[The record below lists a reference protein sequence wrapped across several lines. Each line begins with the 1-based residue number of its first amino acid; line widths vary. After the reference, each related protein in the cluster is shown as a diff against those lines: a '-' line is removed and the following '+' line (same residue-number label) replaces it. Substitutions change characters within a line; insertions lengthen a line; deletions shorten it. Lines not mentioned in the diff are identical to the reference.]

1 MVVLTEAAT
10 GAYALT
16 PVIAA
21 LANARRVYAFTRNS
35 RHGTVPEV
43 TELTMRLASAAG
55 VSSRISVIESISPD
69 ILRHVDIITNS
80 GHLRPISAEMIDHL
94 PSRAVIALMYETWEF
109 RAGDIDV
116 DAARRHGIPIVG
128 VNETHPATD
137 VFSYLG
143 PLCVKLLHDAGLPV
157 YRNRIA
163 LLCDNDFSESMLRG
177 LCGAGANASLFSTV
191 ESVTPDSWDAIV
203 VALRPYSELRIDRK
217 HAIHLAKSAPPGAL
231 LAQFWGDVDRDAIAS
246 VELEIWPPSAPPPG
260 HMAILLSTLG
270 PDPIVRLQTGGLRAA
285 EAVFRGGPVTAD
297 GIARVFD
304 ASSPEE
310 SGSKITT
317 QFSQSYGCQS

>member
-1 MVVLTEAAT
+1 
-10 GAYALT
+10 
-16 PVIAA
+16 
-21 LANARRVYAFTRNS
+21 TRNS

-109 RAGDIDV
+109 RAGDIDI
-116 DAARRHGIPIVG
+116 DAARRHRIPIVG

-163 LLCDNDFSESMLRG
+163 LLCDNDFS
-177 LCGAGANASLFSTV
+177 
-191 ESVTPDSWDAIV
+191 
-203 VALRPYSELRIDRK
+203 
-217 HAIHLAKSAPPGAL
+217 
-231 LAQFWGDVDRDAIAS
+231 
-246 VELEIWPPSAPPPG
+246 
-260 HMAILLSTLG
+260 
-270 PDPIVRLQTGGLRAA
+270 
-285 EAVFRGGPVTAD
+285 
-297 GIARVFD
+297 
-304 ASSPEE
+304 
-310 SGSKITT
+310 
-317 QFSQSYGCQS
+317 